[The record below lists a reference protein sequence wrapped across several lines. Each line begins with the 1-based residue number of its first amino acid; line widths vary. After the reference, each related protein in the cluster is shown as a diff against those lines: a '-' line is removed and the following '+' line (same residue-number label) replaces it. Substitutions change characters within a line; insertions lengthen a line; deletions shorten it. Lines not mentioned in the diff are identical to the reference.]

1 MRKALEWRFDETVR
15 AELAAPGTREPRFLL
30 RLPPSLRETLVA
42 IGPDESAAAWYCERM
57 PRLLVDQMLRGEDPA
72 RRLLWRPLRRA
83 GRLFEALQG
92 LERALAKE
100 QLQFQ
105 EVTGAASP
113 EQLLELRP
121 TAAALAAPTLLGSG
135 LPLLGAWSAERELI
149 ESELPRRDA
158 DEVLDLRLSGG
169 LMHELCHGLQR
180 ELSGPPPPWMVLEA
194 AALYLGSL
202 AFPRHVFPE
211 APGEALPGVSL
222 FVLLGQCLAR
232 LFGRRQLLRVAVEG
246 APLREVFGERAA
258 VALEAAAWRDWES
271 RREVPFARDA
281 LRALEWVS
289 IADETR
295 AARWADEPVT
305 PADHEIAQAAVRALF
320 QVNVM
325 APTFQTHPC
334 EAQRLLLEVERCVLS
349 RPTRPD
355 GVFGEPAFWI
365 FPPPM
370 CRRLRERGASAVVV
384 EGARRRDAASIAEAL
399 IELSLGMAA
408 LPQTTVV
415 RWMSSS

>member
-1 MRKALEWRFDETVR
+1 MRDELERRFDQTVR
-15 AELAAPGTREPRFLL
+15 AELAAPGTREPRFPL

-42 IGPDESAAAWYCERM
+42 IGPHEGAAAWYCERM
-57 PRLLVDQMLRGEDPA
+57 PRLLVDQTLRGEDPA
-72 RRLLWRPLRRA
+72 RRLLWRPLRGE

-92 LERALAKE
+92 LERTLAEE
-100 QLQFQ
+100 QLQFSTL
-105 EVTGAASP
+105 TGAASP
-113 EQLLELRP
+113 EQLLESRP

-135 LPLLGAWSAERELI
+135 LPLLGAWPAERDLI
-149 ESELPRRDA
+149 GAELPLRDA

-169 LMHELCHGLQR
+169 LLHELCHGQQR
-180 ELSGPPPPWMVLEA
+180 ELSEPPPPWMVLEA
-194 AALYLGSL
+194 AALYLGSV
-202 AFPRHVFPE
+202 AFPRHVFPDV
-211 APGEALPGVSL
+211 PGEAVPGVSL

-232 LFGRRQLLRVAVEG
+232 LFGRRQLLRVVVEA
-246 APLREVFGERAA
+246 APLREAFGERARA
-258 VALEAAAWRDWES
+258 ALEAAARRDWEA

-281 LRALEWVS
+281 LRALDWVR

-295 AARWADEPVT
+295 EVPWADEPVT
-305 PADHEIAQAAVRALF
+305 PADLDIAQSAVRALF

-334 EAQRLLLEVERCVLS
+334 EVQRLVLDVHRCVLS
-349 RPTRPD
+349 RPPRPD

-370 CRRLRERGASAVVV
+370 CRRLRERGASAVAV
-384 EGARRRDAASIAEAL
+384 EGARRRDALPIAEAL
-399 IELSLGMAA
+399 IELSLGTAA
-408 LPQTTVV
+408 LPETAVV